1 MACLEME
8 YDINLDQDILE
19 ADVVIQEPDLSGDI
33 QASPKR
39 DEMEN
44 NKNLG
49 EDISEADVM
58 VFDESLQEAQL
69 TVDVQEHLKD
79 DVDTNESSGKEN
91 DLVFLEKLGS
101 EPYIGL
107 QFGSEDEAY
116 EFYNAYAMEKGFSI
130 RKSRVERSKVD
141 KSVLSRKYVCAHEG
155 FRWTK
160 DKRYKGKA
168 IRSRR
173 ETRVDCRAAMS
184 IKRKSGGWIVY
195 KVHHEHNHELVNP
208 VEAYKLRSHRKLMGS
223 MRSTPVRCEGGQSE
237 SKNEF
242 KDATGRADDVGI
254 NNQDCKSYVK
264 KERKNNI
271 GVDWDCILEYFR
283 GMQLVDC
290 GFFYAADFG
299 TNQSIRNLFWV
310 DSRAREAYKQFG
322 DVVAFDTSYQT
333 DKYRFPLACF
343 TGVNHHRQSTVFG
356 CGLLADETVDSYVWL
371 FETWLKAMSDQR
383 PTSMIS
389 YQHKA
394 MKMAI
399 EKVFP
404 GVRQRFCMWHVAK
417 NELESLGYVFKMHKE
432 FEAEYRK
439 CIYTSRKPEEFES
452 GWEALIMKYG
462 LKENY
467 WLKLMYDQR
476 HLWVPLYLRDT
487 FFAGMTTIKRS
498 DGLNSY
504 FDGFLHEGTPLSA
517 FIPQYDQALKQL
529 REKEADEDFV
539 TMHAKTVLTSKNPIE
554 EQAARVF
561 TRNMFSVF
569 RHEFLESSCCIA
581 NKTDEEGPVSK
592 YIVGKYNEKDENMH
606 LVMFNAADN
615 GISCSCQMFE
625 FEGMLCRH
633 VLKVFQMVNIF
644 EIPPRYIL
652 KRWTMSARYV
662 ESCID
667 EVLGCSREILKETA
681 TKFVEFGSTCTERT
695 NVAISILQVGMEKL
709 SDINLPRIAI
719 LPEDLGCG
727 SSIFQGE
734 NINEHKE
741 SNVPD
746 LSHTKARSRLVSSR
760 EKSGFEQ
767 SPKKKRICRTCG
779 ETKHHM
785 HTCSKGAV
793 DQSHP
798 TTLLQ
803 GPVDQSHPATMLRGP
818 VVLPPPF
825 TMLPGPVVLPHPF
838 AMLPRTVDRSQIL

>member
-1 MACLEME
+1 ME

-19 ADVVIQEPDLSGDI
+19 ADVVIQEPDLTLDI
-33 QASPKR
+33 QASPKG

-44 NKNLG
+44 NRTLG
-49 EDISEADVM
+49 QDISEADVM
-58 VFDESLQEAQL
+58 VFDDSIQETQL
-69 TVDVQEHLKD
+69 IVDVQEPIKD

-91 DLVFLEKLGS
+91 DHASLKKLGS
-101 EPYIGL
+101 EPYVGL
-107 QFGSEDEAY
+107 QFESEDEAY

-168 IRSRR
+168 VRSRR

-184 IKRKSGGWIVY
+184 IKRKSGGWIAY
-195 KVHHEHNHELVNP
+195 KVHHDHNHELVNP
-208 VEAYKLRSHRKLMGS
+208 VEAYKLRSHRKMTNT
-223 MRSTPVRCEGGQSE
+223 MRSIPVRLEVGPSDNKDQ
-237 SKNEF
+237 F
-242 KDATGRADDVGI
+242 KDAAGRADDMGI
-254 NNQDCKSYVK
+254 NYQDCKNYVK
-264 KERKNNI
+264 KECKNNT
-271 GVDWDCILEYFR
+271 GVDWDWDCMLEYFR
-283 GMQLVDC
+283 SMQSVDS

-299 TNQSIRNLFWV
+299 TNQSIRSLFWV
-310 DSRAREAYKQFG
+310 DTRAREAYKQFG
-322 DVVAFDTSYQT
+322 DVVVFDTSYQS

-356 CGLLADETVDSYVWL
+356 CGLLADETVESYVWL
-371 FETWLKAMSDQR
+371 FETWLKAMSDQQ
-383 PTSMIS
+383 PTSMIT
-389 YQHKA
+389 YQDKA

-404 GVRQRFCMWHVAK
+404 GVRLRFCMWHMAK
-417 NELESLGYVFKMHKE
+417 NELDNLGYVFKMHKE

-439 CIYTSRKPEEFES
+439 CIHTSRKPEEFES
-452 GWEALIMKYG
+452 GWVAIIVKYG
-462 LKENY
+462 LKENS
-467 WLKLMYDQR
+467 WLNLMYDQR
-476 HLWVPLYLRDT
+476 HLWVPLYLQDT

-498 DGLNSY
+498 EGINSY
-504 FDGFLHEGTPLSA
+504 FDGFMHEGTPLSA

-529 REKEADEDFV
+529 REKESDEDFV
-539 TMHAKTVLTSKNPIE
+539 TMHTKTVLTSKNPIE

-561 TRNMFSVF
+561 TRSMFSVF

-592 YIVGKYNEKDENMH
+592 FIVGKYNEKDKNMH
-606 LVMFNAADN
+606 LVTFNTVDN

-633 VLKVFQMVNIF
+633 VLKVFQMVNVF

-667 EVLGCSREILKETA
+667 EVGGCSREILKETA
-681 TKFVEFGSTCTERT
+681 TKFVEFGSTCAERT
-695 NVAISILQVGMEKL
+695 TVAIRILQGGLEKL
-709 SDINLPRIAI
+709 CDIHMPRSAT

-727 SSIFQGE
+727 SSFQGG

-741 SNVPD
+741 SDVPD
-746 LSHTKARSRLVSSR
+746 LSQTKAKGRLVSSR
-760 EKSGFEQ
+760 EKSGCEQ

-779 ETKHHM
+779 ETKHQM

-798 TTLLQ
+798 AAVLQ
-803 GPVDQSHPATMLRGP
+803 GPVNQSHPATMLRGP

-825 TMLPGPVVLPHPF
+825 AMLPGPVVLPHPF
-838 AMLPRTVDRSQIL
+838 AMLPRPVDRSQIL